1 MRNRFAGAFAVLLF
15 LCLSGAGGT
24 QDSAPSASPAAVP
37 QASEQAKEPQADA
50 RADAEQLFQLASELK
65 AAVDK
70 SNENVLS
77 LQVVR
82 RAEAVEKLA
91 HELRQKIKDHPA
103 GAPKP

>member
-1 MRNRFAGAFAVLLF
+1 MNRFAGAIALMLF
-15 LCLSGAGGT
+15 LCPSGVGGT
-24 QDSAPSASPAAVP
+24 RDSLRPAPQSAAP
-37 QASEQAKEPQADA
+37 QASEQAKKPPTDA
-50 RADAEQLFQLASELK
+50 RTDAEQLFQLASELK

-91 HELRQKIKDHPA
+91 HELRQKIKDHPT
-103 GAPKP
+103 GAPKQ

>member
-1 MRNRFAGAFAVLLF
+1 MNRLAGAIALMLF

-24 QDSAPSASPAAVP
+24 QDSTPPASPVVGK
-37 QASEQAKEPQADA
+37 QASEQSKEAPADA
-50 RADAEQLFQLASELK
+50 RTDAEKLFQLASELK

-91 HELRQKIKDHPA
+91 HELRQKIKDHPT
-103 GAPKP
+103 GAPKQ

>member
-1 MRNRFAGAFAVLLF
+1 MMNRLAGAFAVLF

-24 QDSAPSASPAAVP
+24 QDSPAPVSTVAAP
-37 QASEQAKEPQADA
+37 QTSEQAKAPQSDA
-50 RADAEQLFQLASELK
+50 RSDAEQLFQLASGLK

-77 LQVVR
+77 LDVVR

-91 HELRQKIKDHPA
+91 HALRQKIKDHPT

>member
-1 MRNRFAGAFAVLLF
+1 MMNRFAGAFAVLLF

-24 QDSAPSASPAAVP
+24 QGASPPASPVAAP
-37 QASEQAKEPQADA
+37 QAAEQAKAPQDA
-50 RADAEQLFQLASELK
+50 RTDAEQLFQLASELK

-91 HELRQKIKDHPA
+91 HELRQKIKDHPT
-103 GAPKP
+103 

>member
-1 MRNRFAGAFAVLLF
+1 MNRFAGAIAALLF

-24 QDSAPSASPAAVP
+24 QDSSPAVPSVAAP
-37 QASEQAKEPQADA
+37 QASQQAKETPTDA
-50 RADAEQLFQLASELK
+50 RTDAEQLFKLASELK
-65 AAVDK
+65 TAVDK

-91 HELRQKIKDHPA
+91 HELRQKIKDHST
-103 GAPKP
+103 GAPKQ